1 MGADSFGAR
10 ADPTTE
16 QLKWKKVQ
24 CYAHSMCFY
33 NEPAQ
38 DWRLEGVIWFLSNI
52 LDLHGIFCTVAE
64 LGTDFDIDPR
74 CGLIWAASM
83 EF

>member
-24 CYAHSMCFY
+24 CYAHSVCFY

-52 LDLHGIFCTVAE
+52 LDLHGIF
-64 LGTDFDIDPR
+64 LHGGGTWNGF
-74 CGLIWAASM
+74 
-83 EF
+83 

>member
-24 CYAHSMCFY
+24 CYMCFY

-38 DWRLEGVIWFLSNI
+38 D
-52 LDLHGIFCTVAE
+52 
-64 LGTDFDIDPR
+64 
-74 CGLIWAASM
+74 
-83 EF
+83 